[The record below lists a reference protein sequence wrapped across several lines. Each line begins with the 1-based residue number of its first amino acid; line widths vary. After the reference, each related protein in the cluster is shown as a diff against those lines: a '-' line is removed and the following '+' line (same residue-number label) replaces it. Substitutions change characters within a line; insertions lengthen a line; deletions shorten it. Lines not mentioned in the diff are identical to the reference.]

1 MSRLTCH
8 VLDATAGRPAA
19 GVAVTLRRLSGADA
33 TEVPAEVLVE
43 TVTDADGRA
52 LLVADGPGPG
62 RYEVAFAVGDHFGL
76 DPAERYLDVV
86 PVHIGVPAGDDVHV
100 HVALLATPWSYTT
113 YRGS

>member
-8 VLDATAGRPAA
+8 VLDATAGRPAP
-19 GVAVTLRRLSGADA
+19 GVAVTVRRISGGDG
-33 TEVPAEVLVE
+33 AEVLVE
-43 TVTDADGRA
+43 TATDADGRA

-86 PVHIGVPAGDDVHV
+86 PIHIGVPAGDDVHV
-100 HVALLATPWSYTT
+100 HVALLVTPWSYTT